1 MPETT
6 MPETTV
12 SSARTMLAGR
22 LNTRTREFAVRR
34 VPVPVPGPGEVRVE
48 VGAAGVC
55 LSDVHLID
63 GLLRPALL
71 DGEDVTLGHE
81 VAGTVESLGDGVT
94 QVAVGTRVI
103 VQAGKQVGATV
114 HTMGVDYDGG
124 WAEYLV
130 APAALMAP
138 IPDNLP
144 FEQAAI
150 IPDAVSTPW
159 AAIER
164 TGQVRAG
171 ESVGVWGVGGL
182 GAHGVQLLR
191 LVGAAP
197 IIAIDPLPQARQR
210 ALELGADLALDPG
223 DPGFAAAMD
232 EATGGRRLDV
242 AFDFAGVDAVRK
254 QAINSLGV
262 DGRLVLV
269 GLSGRS
275 VTIENSTSFS
285 YNRRQLRGHYGSEPH
300 HVEQLVAFARLGR
313 LELSRSVSV
322 TLPLA
327 EAARAVAMLEN
338 KEGNPI
344 RIVLVP

>member
-1 MPETT
+1 MAAP
-6 MPETTV
+6 
-12 SSARTMLAGR
+12 TMLAAR
-22 LNTRTREFAVRR
+22 LDVRTRELTVQRI
-34 VPVPVPGPGEVRVE
+34 PVPVPRPGEVRVA

-55 LSDVHLID
+55 LSDIHLID

-71 DGEDVTLGHE
+71 DGDEVTLGHE
-81 VAGTVESLGDGVT
+81 VAGTVETLGGGVT
-94 QVAVGTRVI
+94 GVAVGARVI
-103 VQAGKQVGATV
+103 VQAGKVVGSAV

-130 APAALMAP
+130 APAELMVP
-138 IPDNLP
+138 IPDSLP
-144 FEQAAI
+144 FDQAAI

-197 IIAIDPLPQARQR
+197 IIAIDPLPQARER
-210 ALELGADLALDPG
+210 ALALGADLALDPS
-223 DPGFAAAMD
+223 DPGFVEAMND
-232 EATGGRRLDV
+232 ATEGRRLDV

-254 QAINSLGV
+254 QAINSLGT

-269 GLSGRS
+269 GLSGQP

-285 YNRRQLRGHYGSEPH
+285 YNRRQLRGHYGSEPR
-300 HVEQLVAFARLGR
+300 HVDQLVAFARLGR

-322 TLPLA
+322 RVPLA
-327 EAARAVAMLEN
+327 EADRAVEMLTQRT
-338 KEGNPI
+338 GSPI

>member
-1 MPETT
+1 MPEST
-6 MPETTV
+6 
-12 SSARTMLAGR
+12 TMLAAR
-22 LNTRTREFAVRR
+22 LVAATRQVVLRR
-34 VPVPVPGPGEVRVE
+34 VPVPVPGPGEVRVK

-55 LSDVHLID
+55 LSDVHLVD
-63 GLLRPALL
+63 GLLHPALL
-71 DGEDVTLGHE
+71 EGDEVTLGHE
-81 VAGTVESLGDGVT
+81 VAGTVESLGDGVSD
-94 QVAVGTRVI
+94 VAVGTRVI
-103 VQAGKQVGATV
+103 VQAGKEVGRAV

-130 APAALMAP
+130 APAALMVP
-138 IPDNLP
+138 IPDTLP

-197 IIAIDPLPQARQR
+197 IVAIDPLAEARER
-210 ALELGADLALDPG
+210 ALVLGADLALDPA
-223 DPGFAAAMD
+223 DPGLVAAMD
-232 EATGGRRLDV
+232 AVTGGRRLDV
-242 AFDFAGVDAVRK
+242 AFDFAGVDAVRR
-254 QAINSLGV
+254 QAINSLGI

-269 GLSGRS
+269 GLSGRP

-285 YNRRQLRGHYGSEPH
+285 YHRRQLRGHYGSEPR

-313 LELSRSVSV
+313 MELSRSVSL
-322 TLPLA
+322 TLPLI
-327 EAARAVAMLEN
+327 EAHRALELLRS
-338 KEGNPI
+338 KTGHPI